1 MLSLQDALSE
11 QTPTSKRP
19 RLHQVVNC
27 YYVRYCK
34 VHNPLSVKILCTG
47 RFSGVTNLFTIAVKT
62 IACNTSINTPRSTEV
77 ELVLQ
82 SIEHKA
88 SKTTSNN
95 MFTFVDLRHRK
106 SLGEIF
112 RETEL
117 YDGLGFTAAP
127 HIY

>member
-1 MLSLQDALSE
+1 MAQPSRLILFPNKH
-11 QTPTSKRP
+11 PTSKRP

-34 VHNPLSVKILCTG
+34 VHKPLSVEILCTG
-47 RFSGVTNLFTIAVKT
+47 RFSGVTNLFTITVKT
-62 IACNTSINTPRSTEV
+62 INTPRSTEV

-112 RETEL
+112 RETKL
-117 YDGLGFTAAP
+117 YNGSGFTTAP